1 MIITT
6 QTETKKKSLLGR
18 ARVILTTMLDTPFLN
33 FTENVKKFKAMSS
46 LDFNYQTM
54 ADFNKIIIAFKNVKL
69 RERKSDIKQIMENV
83 EKLYRNYYNVY
94 QDHYDREDAKD
105 KKKTFNYK

>member
-1 MIITT
+1 
-6 QTETKKKSLLGR
+6 
-18 ARVILTTMLDTPFLN
+18 
-33 FTENVKKFKAMSS
+33 MSS

-69 RERKSDIKQIMENV
+69 RERKSDKKQIMENV